1 MNAPLMPTATAV
13 WLIENTA
20 LTFDQISDFCKI
32 HILEVQAIADGE
44 VNAAIVGSS
53 PVMNGQLTYDEI
65 KRCEDD
71 QSASLKLITSDL
83 PEVSFKTKGPKYIPL
98 SRRGDK
104 PNAIAW
110 IVKYHP
116 ELKDSQIVR
125 LIGTTKNT
133 IEKIRDRT
141 HWNILNITA
150 KHPVLL
156 ELCSYEDLNKAIVKS
171 GGDPTASEVQVNA
184 ISELP

>member
-1 MNAPLMPTATAV
+1 MLAPLMPKATAI

-20 LTFDQISDFCKI
+20 LTFDQISKFCNI
-32 HILEVQAIADGE
+32 HILEIQAIADGE
-44 VNAAIVGSS
+44 VDTGIMGFS
-53 PVMNGQLTYDEI
+53 PVINGQITNEEI
-65 KRCEDD
+65 QRCEKDT
-71 QSASLKLITSDL
+71 SATLKIISSNL
-83 PEVSFKTKGPKYIPL
+83 PEVSLKTKGPKYVPL

-110 IVKYHP
+110 LVKYHS

-125 LIGTTKNT
+125 LIGTTKST
-133 IEKIRDRT
+133 IEKIRDRS

-156 ELCSYEDLNKAIVKS
+156 ELCSYEDLNKAIVKA
-171 GGDPTASEVQVNA
+171 GGDQTTSEVQVNT

>member
-1 MNAPLMPTATAV
+1 MNAPLMPKATAV

-20 LTFDQISDFCKI
+20 LTFDQISEFCKI

-98 SRRGDK
+98 ARRGDK
-104 PNAIAW
+104 PDAIAW
-110 IVKYHP
+110 IVKNHP
-116 ELKDSQIVR
+116 EVKNNQISK
-125 LIGTTKNT
+125 LIGTTKDT
-133 IEKIRDRT
+133 IEKIRTRS
-141 HWNILNITA
+141 HWNISNITA

-156 ELCSYEDLNKAIVKS
+156 SLCTQEDLDEAIIKA
-171 GGDPTASEVQVNA
+171 GGSVDAENDESIPTNN
-184 ISELP
+184 

>member
-1 MNAPLMPTATAV
+1 MNAPLMPKATAV

-20 LTFDQISDFCKI
+20 LTFDQISEFCKI

-44 VNAAIVGSS
+44 VNSAIVGSS

-71 QSASLKLITSDL
+71 QSASLKLIKSDL

-171 GGDPTASEVQVNA
+171 GGDPTASEVQVNT

>member
-1 MNAPLMPTATAV
+1 M
-13 WLIENTA
+13 
-20 LTFDQISDFCKI
+20 
-32 HILEVQAIADGE
+32 
-44 VNAAIVGSS
+44 
-53 PVMNGQLTYDEI
+53 
-65 KRCEDD
+65 
-71 QSASLKLITSDL
+71 SL
-83 PEVSFKTKGPKYIPL
+83 KTKGPKYVPL

-110 IVKYHP
+110 LVKYHP
-116 ELKDSQIVR
+116 ELKDSQIGR

-133 IEKIRDRT
+133 IEKIRDRS

-156 ELCSYEDLNKAIVKS
+156 ELCNYEDLNNAIIKA
-171 GGDPTASEVQVNA
+171 GGDPTASEVQVNS

>member
-1 MNAPLMPTATAV
+1 MSGPLMPKASAI

-20 LTFDQISDFCKI
+20 LTFEQISDFCDI
-32 HILEVQAIADGE
+32 HILEIQAIADGE
-44 VNAAIVGSS
+44 VNLGIIGFS
-53 PVMNGQLTYDEI
+53 PVVNGQLSTDEI
-65 KRCEDD
+65 KRCEEDP
-71 QSASLKLITSDL
+71 ATSLKIVSSNL
-83 PEVSFKTKGPKYIPL
+83 PQVSSKTKGPKYVPL

-133 IEKIRDRT
+133 IEKIRERT

-156 ELCSYEDLNKAIVKS
+156 ELCNYEDLNMAIIKA
-171 GGDPTASEVQVNA
+171 GGDPTASEVQINT

>member
-1 MNAPLMPTATAV
+1 MSAPLMPKATAI

-44 VNAAIVGSS
+44 VDTGIMGFS
-53 PVMNGQLTYDEI
+53 PLINGQLTNEEI
-65 KRCEDD
+65 QRCEKDT
-71 QSASLKLITSDL
+71 SASLKIITSNL
-83 PEVSFKTKGPKYIPL
+83 PEVSLKTKGPKYVPL

-110 IVKYHP
+110 LVKYHP
-116 ELKDSQIVR
+116 ELKVSQIVR
-125 LIGTTKNT
+125 LIGTTKST
-133 IEKIRDRT
+133 IEKIRDRS

-156 ELCSYEDLNKAIVKS
+156 ELCSYEDLNKAIVKA
-171 GGDPTASEVQVNA
+171 GGDPTTSEVQVNT

>member
-1 MNAPLMPTATAV
+1 MSAPLMPKATAI

-20 LTFDQISDFCKI
+20 LTFNQISDFCNI
-32 HILEVQAIADGE
+32 HILEIQAIADGE
-44 VNAAIVGSS
+44 VNTGIMGFS
-53 PVMNGQLTYDEI
+53 PVINGQLTNDEI
-65 KRCEDD
+65 KRCENDT
-71 QSASLKLITSDL
+71 SASLKIISSDL
-83 PEVSFKTKGPKYIPL
+83 PDVSLKTKGPKYVPL

-110 IVKYHP
+110 LVKYHP
-116 ELKDSQIVR
+116 ELKDSQIGR

-133 IEKIRDRT
+133 IEKIRDRS

-156 ELCSYEDLNKAIVKS
+156 ELCNYEDLNKAIIKA
-171 GGDPTASEVQVNA
+171 GGDPTTSEVQVNS